1 MKLFTPIEGMFNRFT
16 GGGSAKPKIPP
27 APSPAP
33 TPESVSA
40 EGMAK
45 GEAERKRRKG
55 QMGRRSTILS
65 DPALETQRASVL
77 GDTI

>member
-1 MKLFTPIEGMFNRFT
+1 MS
-16 GGGSAKPKIPP
+16 GGGGGFKMPPP
-27 APSPAP
+27 ASPAP
-33 TPESVSA
+33 TPESVGQ
-40 EGMAK
+40 EGIAK

>member
-1 MKLFTPIEGMFNRFT
+1 MS
-16 GGGSAKPKIPP
+16 GGGGGFKMPP

-33 TPESVSA
+33 TPESVGQ
-40 EGMAK
+40 EGIAK